1 MTPPVINA
9 QRVALIAMAL
19 SVGLLV
25 FLFAESRSDPS
36 LRIAALVSGTGLVTS
51 LIAIASVLVTGKDL
65 SHPTDPSTLPPGSSV
80 QSTQQ
85 ETVHVP
91 PVTTTSQS
99 SVTTVPNATPP
110 TP

>member
-1 MTPPVINA
+1 MTPPAINV
-9 QRVALIAMAL
+9 QRVALASMLL
-19 SVGLLV
+19 STGLMV
-25 FLFAESRSDPS
+25 FLFAESRGDPS
-36 LRIAALVSGTGLVTS
+36 LRIAALVSGTGLVSS
-51 LIAIASVLVTGKDL
+51 LIAIASMMLTGKDL